1 MELDWLE
8 DFLEL
13 AETGNF
19 SRAAEARHITQP
31 AFSRRIRSLE
41 DWVGAPLFSR
51 TPPRTALT
59 SAGEQFLRGAPDL
72 LRRLLQLRQEAREAG
87 GRETA
92 TLRFAATHVLSFT
105 FFPHWIRSVESH
117 GNFGPVRLLSDSMQA
132 CEELMFQGQAQF
144 LLCHQHALAPSRFDP
159 RQFRSAVVGKD
170 VLMPLVA
177 PGGDSRPRWSLD
189 ASKEVPLLAYTS
201 ESGLGRMVA
210 AHRFD
215 ERAPGLR
222 PVFSAHLAATLLGM
236 ACDGRGVAW
245 LPHSVAS
252 QDIAAGRLISAGG
265 REWEID
271 MDIVLFRP
279 NARQSPAAES
289 FWAEVNAIS
298 A

>member
-8 DFLEL
+8 DFVEL
-13 AETGNF
+13 AESGSF
-19 SRAAEARHITQP
+19 SRAAEARNITQP
-31 AFSRRIRSLE
+31 AFSRRIKALE
-41 DWVGAPLFSR
+41 DWVGAPLFAR
-51 TPPRTALT
+51 TPPRITLT

-72 LRRLLQLRQEAREAG
+72 LRRLLQLRREAREAG

-105 FFPHWIRSVESH
+105 FFPHWIRSVESR
-117 GNFGPVRLLSDSMQA
+117 GSFGPVRLLSDSMQA

-144 LLCHQHALAPSRFDP
+144 LLCHRHPLAPSRFEP

-170 VLMPLVA
+170 ALMPLVA
-177 PGGDSRPRWSLD
+177 PDGTGAPRWSLD
-189 ASKEVPLLAYTS
+189 APGDVPLLAYTG
-201 ESGLGRMVA
+201 ESGLGRIVA

-215 ERAPGLR
+215 ERAPGLK

-236 ACDGRGVAW
+236 ACEGRGVAW
-245 LPHSVAS
+245 LPHSVAA
-252 QDIAAGRLISAGG
+252 QDIAAGRLIPAGG
-265 REWEID
+265 AAWEIA

-279 NARQSPAAES
+279 NARQSPAAEG

>member
-1 MELDWLE
+1 MELAWLE

-13 AETGNF
+13 AETGSF

-31 AFSRRIRSLE
+31 AFSRRIKALE
-41 DWVGAPLFSR
+41 DWVGAPLFAR
-51 TPPRTALT
+51 TPPRTTLT
-59 SAGEQFLRGAPDL
+59 SAGEQFMRGAPDL
-72 LRRLLQLRQEAREAG
+72 VRRLLQLRRDAREAG

-105 FFPHWIRSVESH
+105 FFPYWIRSVESR
-117 GNFGPVRLLSDSMQA
+117 GSFGPVRLLSDSMQA

-144 LLCHQHALAPSRFDP
+144 LLCHQHALAPNRFEP

-177 PGGDSRPRWSLD
+177 PGDKGRPRWSLD
-189 ASKEVPLLAYTS
+189 EAGDVPLLAYTG
-201 ESGLGRMVA
+201 ESGLGRIVA

-215 ERAPGLR
+215 ERAPGLK
-222 PVFSAHLAATLLGM
+222 PVFSAHLAASLLGM

-245 LPHSVAS
+245 LPHSVAA
-252 QDIAAGRLISAGG
+252 QDIAAGRLTPAGG
-265 REWEID
+265 PAWEID

-279 NARQSPAAES
+279 SARQSPAAEN
-289 FWAEVNAIS
+289 FWMEVNAIS